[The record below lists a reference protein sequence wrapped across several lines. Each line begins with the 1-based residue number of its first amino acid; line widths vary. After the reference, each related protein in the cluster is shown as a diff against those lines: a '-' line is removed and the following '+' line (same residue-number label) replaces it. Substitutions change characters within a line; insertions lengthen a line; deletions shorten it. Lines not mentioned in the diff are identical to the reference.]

1 MGLGSGVGN
10 ASGLRTSNPQ
20 LVGLWFGPEGDRDSE
35 EGKIRWG
42 VVRMGLSP
50 VQCSVWGPGA
60 EILSSMH
67 RGCSCDKKGLALPSH
82 SLHAGESFGV
92 RAEQPSV
99 VSPAG
104 QGT

>member
-42 VVRMGLSP
+42 VVRTGLSP
-50 VQCSVWGPGA
+50 VQCSDRGGQA
-60 EILSSMH
+60 LRSSPP
-67 RGCSCDKKGLALPSH
+67 STFCD
-82 SLHAGESFGV
+82 
-92 RAEQPSV
+92 
-99 VSPAG
+99 
-104 QGT
+104 

>member
-1 MGLGSGVGN
+1 MGCGKDGPLTCAV
-10 ASGLRTSNPQ
+10 LRP
-20 LVGLWFGPEGDRDSE
+20 
-35 EGKIRWG
+35 
-42 VVRMGLSP
+42 
-50 VQCSVWGPGA
+50 WGPGA

-99 VSPAG
+99 VSLAG